1 MGVSNLHKVQK
12 REGDRG
18 ILLTIVWSMNA
29 AVEWDDLCTQ
39 WGNCELF
46 KHIYTHQWH
55 LQHCLMESLFEE
67 LLFIINSNSYKY
79 IHIIKVANLQ
89 WRKRNFSLFYF
100 SPSFLLIL
108 FFKTHH
114 TPGLSGHGFFFF
126 FLAVGFWPLQLIWHL
141 NLFKKWKVLATPMAQ
156 IHQAI
161 FC

>member
-1 MGVSNLHKVQK
+1 MFIRDIKFRQYVGVSNLHKVQT

-55 LQHCLMESLFEE
+55 LQHCLITVWKE

-89 WRKRNFSLFYF
+89 WRKIDFSLFDF
-100 SPSFLLIL
+100 SPAFILVL
-108 FFKTHH
+108 FFKPTTH
-114 TPGLSGHGFFFF
+114 LASVDMFFVFF
-126 FLAVGFWPLQLIWHL
+126 VFWL
-141 NLFKKWKVLATPMAQ
+141 
-156 IHQAI
+156 
-161 FC
+161 